1 MHLKNNRF
9 FSYTLLHH
17 LRLNNLHIDH
27 IQLPYSNDQSPVML
41 HFFLEKNTIFLEQ
54 PVRCAIFNCPYL
66 GFWMVKVSRY
76 LFLTHTEDQYCKKE
90 FLNAVAKTK
99 ALVGW
104 SVCWLVRRI
113 HFHAPIGA
121 LVN

>member
-41 HFFLEKNTIFLEQ
+41 HFFLEKNTIFWNSLS
-54 PVRCAIFNCPYL
+54 V
-66 GFWMVKVSRY
+66 V
-76 LFLTHTEDQYCKKE
+76 LFSIVLTWV
-90 FLNAVAKTK
+90 F
-99 ALVGW
+99 GW
-104 SVCWLVRRI
+104 
-113 HFHAPIGA
+113 
-121 LVN
+121 